1 MQDGVDFSHSR
12 CSPCP
17 AAWLGWPRVPGVV
30 RNKQRHQGVSPS
42 SWKISLRC
50 PSRPPSPQTHVNRR
64 PFSICNKPS
73 SIAFREIISYT
84 PIPLMD
90 TTVESRLRSVRACI
104 TCATHS
110 HPARVDGAYWK
121 SAVAAS
127 ASCGDLLRCCA
138 CYQATQNVTDH
149 GSSAPPSGF
158 TGAVTRPS

>member
-1 MQDGVDFSHSR
+1 MWISPTPAVLLVLQPGLDGHECLALSDINNGIR
-12 CSPCP
+12 ASPCCP
-17 AAWLGWPRVPGVV
+17 
-30 RNKQRHQGVSPS
+30 PS

-73 SIAFREIISYT
+73 SVAFREIISYT

-110 HPARVDGAYWK
+110 RPARVDCANWRR
-121 SAVAAS
+121 AVAAS
-127 ASCGDLLRCCA
+127 ASVETCCA
-138 CYQATQNVTDH
+138 VVRATKRRRMSPTTVHQLRRLASQVL
-149 GSSAPPSGF
+149 
-158 TGAVTRPS
+158 